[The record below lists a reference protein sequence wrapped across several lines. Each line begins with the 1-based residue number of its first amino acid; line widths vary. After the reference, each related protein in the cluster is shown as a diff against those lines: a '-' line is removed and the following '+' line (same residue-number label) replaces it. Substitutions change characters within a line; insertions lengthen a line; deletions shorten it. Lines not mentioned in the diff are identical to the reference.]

1 MSCWVVPAVAAE
13 YWGIPI
19 AQVLDRVKT
28 GSVPSK
34 TEFGFMLV
42 DVAPNSPRAET
53 GFRLPAANPPT
64 YVATPSDEL
73 TEEEEFALA
82 DAMAVADTGDEPEDA
97 ETLSEDELVIAGMA
111 EEEEASGE
119 AFDWREARKSASRQ
133 RRAPRARSL
142 AA

>member
-19 AQVLDRVKT
+19 AQVLERVKS
-28 GSVPSK
+28 GAVCSK

-53 GFRLPAANPPT
+53 GFRPPAANPPT
-64 YVATPSDEL
+64 YVPTPSDEL

-82 DAMAVADTGDEPEDA
+82 DESAIAEAGDEPGD
-97 ETLSEDELVIAGMA
+97 DEATTEERV
-111 EEEEASGE
+111 EEEVVEPEE
-119 AFDWREARKSASRQ
+119 AFDWREARRIASRQ
-133 RRAPRARSL
+133 RRAPQARSL

>member
-19 AQVLDRVKT
+19 TQVLERAKSGAVA
-28 GSVPSK
+28 SK

-53 GFRLPAANPPT
+53 GFRPPAANPPT
-64 YVATPSDEL
+64 YVKASDEL
-73 TEEEEFALA
+73 TAEEEFALA
-82 DAMAVADTGDEPEDA
+82 DAKPAREEPSEEPADP
-97 ETLSEDELVIAGMA
+97 ELVT
-111 EEEEASGE
+111 ETTDLDET
-119 AFDWREARKSASRQ
+119 FDWREARRAAGRQ
-133 RRAPRARSL
+133 RRAPRATPL